1 MLNFLFL
8 HYQFYTAK
16 INESNLVAFHLTEFS
31 VFLFIL
37 DSMIMICELI
47 ETIMKFAIS
56 LSD

>member
-1 MLNFLFL
+1 MLN
-8 HYQFYTAK
+8 YQFYTAK